1 MAGNQGCCHS
11 SSVSQ
16 VGNQSFIRMPK
27 WRGFDC
33 QQASG
38 CESPSCWC
46 ALFLDVP
53 LPAQYSF
60 FSTRNNDLLV
70 VTELEIDTFFL
81 PFPYVHTQH
90 SFWWAGFFFFFL
102 KLEVSAA
109 VRQYI
114 THKPMLWA
122 ATQTKSVQRASVL
135 EGKLCAPYLYFH
147 TLGPSTSQVLLL
159 AFMFPRLLRC
169 II

>member
-1 MAGNQGCCHS
+1 MSGNQGCCHS

-81 PFPYVHTQH
+81 SFPYIYTHSILSGGQVFFVFCFLSWKCQLRLDNTLHTSPCCGLQHKQSLFSVPVCWKGSFVHCICV
-90 SFWWAGFFFFFL
+90 F
-102 KLEVSAA
+102 
-109 VRQYI
+109 
-114 THKPMLWA
+114 THWDFAQAK
-122 ATQTKSVQRASVL
+122 
-135 EGKLCAPYLYFH
+135 C
-147 TLGPSTSQVLLL
+147 
-159 AFMFPRLLRC
+159 C
-169 II
+169 C